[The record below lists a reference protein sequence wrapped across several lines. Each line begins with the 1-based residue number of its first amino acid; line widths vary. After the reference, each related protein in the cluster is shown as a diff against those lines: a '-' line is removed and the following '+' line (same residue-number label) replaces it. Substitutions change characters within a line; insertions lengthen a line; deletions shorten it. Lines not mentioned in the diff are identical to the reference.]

1 MPRNTSKKTILREGA
16 RLIHAKGFNKTGLQ
30 EILNAAQIP
39 KGSFYF
45 YFKSKDDFGLE
56 LVDYYWKFI
65 EAMGEKYLSDSS
77 ISPIERLSGFM
88 DAYQVMFENM
98 EMRCGCPIGN
108 LMQEMSDLSEPF
120 REKVGDIYARMHGH
134 IAQML
139 IEAKDLGELP
149 AGMDPVG
156 TAQFILNSWEG
167 AIMHMKLVKNIE
179 PLIIFKNM
187 VFDHILK
194 ISQKGAGKRRTSNG

>member
-1 MPRNTSKKTILREGA
+1 MARDTSKKTILREGA

-77 ISPIERLSGFM
+77 IPPMERLSGFM
-88 DAYQVMFENM
+88 DAYQEMFENM

-134 IAQML
+134 IATDAHGGERPGRTPCRDGPGQYRPVHP
-139 IEAKDLGELP
+139 EQLGGRHHAHETRQEYR
-149 AGMDPVG
+149 
-156 TAQFILNSWEG
+156 TAYYIQAHGF
-167 AIMHMKLVKNIE
+167 
-179 PLIIFKNM
+179 
-187 VFDHILK
+187 
-194 ISQKGAGKRRTSNG
+194 